1 MPKTAGHILK
11 SDEVTLE
18 GQFRLDVAQVQSQT
32 GWVKEQGPALKAPQ
46 VRIVENRPE
55 FADIEITCSCGI
67 KTHLKCEYAGTQVP
81 EESQKQNGR
90 ADTPDLKTDHNQI
103 NGEKQNEE

>member
-11 SDEVTLE
+11 SDEVKLE

-32 GWVKEQGPALKAPQ
+32 GGPKEQSPALTDPQ
-46 VRIVENRPE
+46 VRIVENHPE

-67 KTHLKCEYAGTQVP
+67 KTHLKCEYAGTQIT
-81 EESQKQNGR
+81 EEPKTQNGQ
-90 ADTPDLKTDHNQI
+90 ASAPDLTPDNNQI
-103 NGEKQNEE
+103 NGEKQNAD

>member
-1 MPKTAGHILK
+1 MPNTAVHILK
-11 SDEVTLE
+11 SDEVKLE
-18 GQFRLDVAQVQSQT
+18 GQFRLDLAQVQSHT
-32 GWVKEQGPALKAPQ
+32 GGPKGQSPALKAPQ
-46 VRIVENRPE
+46 VRIVENHPE

-81 EESQKQNGR
+81 EESITQNGQ
-90 ADTPDLKTDHNQI
+90 ADTPDLKTDNNKI

>member
-11 SDEVTLE
+11 SDEVKLE

-32 GWVKEQGPALKAPQ
+32 GGPKEQSPALADPQ
-46 VRIVENRPE
+46 VRIVENHPE

-67 KTHLKCEYAGTQVP
+67 KTHLKCEYAGTQVT
-81 EESQKQNGR
+81 EEPKAQNGQ
-90 ADTPDLKTDHNQI
+90 ASAPDLTPDNNQI
-103 NGEKQNEE
+103 NGEKQNAD

>member
-1 MPKTAGHILK
+1 MPKTTEHILK
-11 SDEVTLE
+11 SDEVKLE

-32 GWVKEQGPALKAPQ
+32 GGPKEQSPALKAPQ
-46 VRIVENRPE
+46 VRIVENHPE

-67 KTHLKCEYAGTQVP
+67 KTHLKCEYAGSQVT
-81 EESQKQNGR
+81 EESKTQNGQ
-90 ADTPDLKTDHNQI
+90 ADAPDQKTDNNQI